1 MMSLIKRSYKY
12 RMYPN
17 KTQEELLAKTFGCV
31 RVVWNACVDSF
42 NSYDKGTNPNPKFPT
57 KSDLVIEKPWL
68 NEVSAATLQ
77 QKQRDFIEFS
87 RQYFNKNRK
96 EKLGKPNYKNKHDN
110 QSFRLPFPKFKI
122 TNNKIRI
129 EKIGWVKIVI
139 DRGVPD
145 NARFISC
152 TVSKN
157 RAGQYFVSVLVETEQ
172 CYKQK
177 TSKTVGVDLGIKTL
191 ATLSDGI
198 AVENPHFLC
207 ENQTKL
213 KRMQRH
219 LSRKK
224 LGSNRRNK
232 CRLKVSRLHRDI
244 ANKRSWYMHNLT
256 TMLVNNYDVICIENL
271 NASGMLQNH
280 KLAGSV
286 YDASFSM
293 FRNQLEYKCRWYG
306 KELIVIDRF
315 CPSSKT
321 CSRCGWKNKDLKLS
335 DRTFVCKDC
344 GMEIDRDLNAA
355 INIQAVGVDAAIR
368 TQSSRV
374 ASCVEASKME

>member
-1 MMSLIKRSYKY
+1 MKERIFTTKEQGRVLVEAGLPISTAIGFRDKYLDSLHSMEDDAGRIGLIEAVTPDVSNPVWDVGTLLNLLPYEIEGSTLECYKL
-12 RMYPN
+12 
-17 KTQEELLAKTFGCV
+17 KHA
-31 RVVWNACVDSF
+31 
-42 NSYDKGTNPNPKFPT
+42 PKFPT

-207 ENQTKL
+207 ENQAKL

-224 LGSNRRNK
+224 LGSNRR
-232 CRLKVSRLHRDI
+232 LL
-244 ANKRSWYMHNLT
+244 
-256 TMLVNNYDVICIENL
+256 
-271 NASGMLQNH
+271 
-280 KLAGSV
+280 
-286 YDASFSM
+286 
-293 FRNQLEYKCRWYG
+293 
-306 KELIVIDRF
+306 
-315 CPSSKT
+315 
-321 CSRCGWKNKDLKLS
+321 
-335 DRTFVCKDC
+335 
-344 GMEIDRDLNAA
+344 
-355 INIQAVGVDAAIR
+355 
-368 TQSSRV
+368 
-374 ASCVEASKME
+374 

>member
-1 MMSLIKRSYKY
+1 MKERIFTTKEQGRMLVEAGLPISTAIGFRDKYLDSLHSMEDDAGRIGLIEAVTPDISNPVWDVGTLLNLLPYEIEGSTFECYKLENAWFALYRDIDDIPIYWGKEKHLIDTLFSLITTLLKNGLYEYKTNSKS
-12 RMYPN
+12 MYPN

-42 NSYDKGTNPNPKFPT
+42 NSYDKETNPNPKFPT

-207 ENQTKL
+207 ENQAKL

-232 CRLKVSRLHRDI
+232 CRLKV
-244 ANKRSWYMHNLT
+244 
-256 TMLVNNYDVICIENL
+256 
-271 NASGMLQNH
+271 
-280 KLAGSV
+280 
-286 YDASFSM
+286 
-293 FRNQLEYKCRWYG
+293 
-306 KELIVIDRF
+306 
-315 CPSSKT
+315 
-321 CSRCGWKNKDLKLS
+321 
-335 DRTFVCKDC
+335 
-344 GMEIDRDLNAA
+344 
-355 INIQAVGVDAAIR
+355 
-368 TQSSRV
+368 
-374 ASCVEASKME
+374 

>member
-42 NSYDKGTNPNPKFPT
+42 NSYDKETNPNPKFPT

-68 NEVSAATLQ
+68 N
-77 QKQRDFIEFS
+77 
-87 RQYFNKNRK
+87 
-96 EKLGKPNYKNKHDN
+96 
-110 QSFRLPFPKFKI
+110 
-122 TNNKIRI
+122 
-129 EKIGWVKIVI
+129 
-139 DRGVPD
+139 
-145 NARFISC
+145 
-152 TVSKN
+152 VSKN

-207 ENQTKL
+207 ENQAKL

-315 CPSSKT
+315 YPSSKT

-344 GMEIDRDLNAA
+344 GLEIDRDLNAA

>member
-1 MMSLIKRSYKY
+1 MSLIKRSYKY

-42 NSYDKGTNPNPKFPT
+42 NSYDKETNPNPKFPT

-157 RAGQYFVSVLVETEQ
+157 RAGQYFVSVLVETGQ

-207 ENQTKL
+207 ENQAKL

-224 LGSNRRNK
+224 L
-232 CRLKVSRLHRDI
+232 
-244 ANKRSWYMHNLT
+244 
-256 TMLVNNYDVICIENL
+256 
-271 NASGMLQNH
+271 
-280 KLAGSV
+280 
-286 YDASFSM
+286 
-293 FRNQLEYKCRWYG
+293 
-306 KELIVIDRF
+306 
-315 CPSSKT
+315 
-321 CSRCGWKNKDLKLS
+321 
-335 DRTFVCKDC
+335 
-344 GMEIDRDLNAA
+344 
-355 INIQAVGVDAAIR
+355 
-368 TQSSRV
+368 
-374 ASCVEASKME
+374 